1 MNCERSVDERSILEV
16 KETLGGERRE
26 YACTLLSLTADEA
39 VLLYRLPRA
48 GRVADLAPPAGTL
61 SLGHF
66 WVARPYNA
74 YHWLTPD
81 GRTLGLYVN
90 LSDRTRLA
98 PDRVTWRD
106 LVVDLL
112 VTPDGRCRVLDEDE
126 LPAGLDPALRA
137 TIAAARERVL
147 REQGELLAE
156 VERRSASLLLHA
168 GGGRQDAP
176 VGRAPSLQ

>member
-1 MNCERSVDERSILEV
+1 MTGRTVLEV
-16 KETLGGERRE
+16 KETPSGQRRE
-26 YACTLLSLTADEA
+26 YACTLLSLAADEA
-39 VLLYRLPRA
+39 VLLYRLPRT
-48 GRVADLAPPAGTL
+48 GRVADLALPEGTL

-66 WVARPYNA
+66 WAPRPYNA
-74 YHWLTPD
+74 YHWLAPD

-90 LSDRTRLA
+90 LGDRIRLA

-106 LVVDLL
+106 LAVDLL

-137 TIAAARERVL
+137 TIAAARDRVL
-147 REQGELLAE
+147 RERGELLAE

-176 VGRAPSLQ
+176 GGRAPSRQ